1 MGLTGSNYFE
11 KWISSDNGE
20 QDKYTILQEKL
31 TALEQ
36 KHEIF
41 AQSMTTTL
49 SEITVR
55 LATAENRSS
64 TMMFQQEEPEC
75 DIVVIH

>member
-11 KWISSDNGE
+11 KWMSSDNGE

>member
-11 KWISSDNGE
+11 KWMSSDNGE

-36 KHEIF
+36 KHETF